1 MWPLSPI
8 SHPFPAHA
16 WCSRAAAPKVAEHSG
31 RTQPHALHCRG
42 AFWRVLAVTIF
53 TCVAAC
59 QPFHKMLPPQPAG
72 QPNASWHT
80 WPLARTNDPCLID
93 NWPSTCDLRQHPRPR
108 LHHTVPR
115 KHTPHAPPRAPGG
128 CAPAR
133 PARPQAQRCPRPRP
147 RDPTA
152 AHPAPSARR
161 APKEPKGRPGSAL
174 GCTAQSWR
182 VGGGAGGQGH
192 MRAVAVPV
200 SVGERLCQGTCWLL
214 TGPDGWEV
222 WWLGGIRVGQVGP
235 PLPQHPQQ
243 PSTPDIPG
251 SPKGNM
257 GKMPP
262 HNIVQLGGTRPGVG
276 VG

>member
-1 MWPLSPI
+1 
-8 SHPFPAHA
+8 
-16 WCSRAAAPKVAEHSG
+16 
-31 RTQPHALHCRG
+31 
-42 AFWRVLAVTIF
+42 
-53 TCVAAC
+53 
-59 QPFHKMLPPQPAG
+59 
-72 QPNASWHT
+72 
-80 WPLARTNDPCLID
+80 
-93 NWPSTCDLRQHPRPR
+93 
-108 LHHTVPR
+108 
-115 KHTPHAPPRAPGG
+115 
-128 CAPAR
+128 
-133 PARPQAQRCPRPRP
+133 
-147 RDPTA
+147 
-152 AHPAPSARR
+152 
-161 APKEPKGRPGSAL
+161 
-174 GCTAQSWR
+174 
-182 VGGGAGGQGH
+182 